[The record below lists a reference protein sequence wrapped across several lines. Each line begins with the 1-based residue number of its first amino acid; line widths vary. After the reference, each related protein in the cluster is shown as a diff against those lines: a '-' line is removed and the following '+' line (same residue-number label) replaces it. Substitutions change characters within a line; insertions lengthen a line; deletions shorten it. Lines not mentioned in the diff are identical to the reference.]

1 MKNGVRKFN
10 LLRRS
15 SISYGWENILSK
27 SASVVPRVTG
37 QLVLLEGRVAVVE
50 ISVVPVARTVVGPL
64 LVVELGSASETVW
77 TTRNTAQSSP
87 IGTFQNQLILVPT
100 HRLQVLPQQVLQTLV
115 GELLEFDLKLFELY
129 VFGRCVALGTRRH
142 CCLLWNCLGNGLGS
156 CLLGNYLLRSCLL
169 RSCLLGSRFP
179 DGCFLD
185 WSCLGL
191 WGFGGFFDNS
201 LSRLDCRFG
210 LALGSGGGTNVDL
223 GDFLSH

>member
-1 MKNGVRKFN
+1 MKNGVTKFN
-10 LLRRS
+10 FLWEVPSLM
-15 SISYGWENILSK
+15 GEENIFSR
-27 SASVVPRVTG
+27 SGSVVPRVTG
-37 QLVLLEGRVAVVE
+37 QLELLESRVAVVE
-50 ISVVPVARTVVGPL
+50 VSVVPVARTVVGPL
-64 LVVELGSASETVW
+64 LVVELGSASEAVW

-115 GELLEFDLKLFELY
+115 GELLEFDLRLFELY
-129 VFGRCVALGTRRH
+129 VFGRGVALGTRRY
-142 CCLLWNCLGNGLGS
+142 CCLLWNC
-156 CLLGNYLLRSCLL
+156 L

-179 DGCFLD
+179 DGYFLD

-210 LALGSGGGTNVDL
+210 LALCSGGGTNVDL